1 MPRVARNDPKLG
13 AAVALAVAA
22 IIVATILSPRV
33 FAPSTFVLEFSVP
46 LEEGA
51 SGIAPGATVTL
62 GGIVIG
68 AVDATR
74 INSNGGV
81 DTITIALRIP
91 RGIVI
96 PSGST
101 AHVAA
106 DALGGSGRIEIVP
119 PEPKSSAA
127 AGGAGAAPAAA
138 DGAPPRIAYVKQKT
152 MMEASFG
159 RHTMQRL
166 NASIDQLKQTDF
178 GALRQDLAT
187 RMESL
192 QTDFRE
198 LSADVDASLDV
209 WQPQG
214 SALAGTFRDC
224 VARAESM
231 EALFS
236 AGGTLDSQKLEAQV
250 KAITADWQAIRA
262 DMAALET
269 AWTEEIVPPA
279 SDMISRLE
287 RAWQTLRG
295 DAERMLAL
303 ITETRESAG
312 TVSADMQLAG
322 GQLSRAETEI
332 IFTPWNLLG
341 GMFQGDRAD
350 ETRDFSVRMVV
361 QSATELRLAS
371 DATRRL
377 IEADP
382 RLLERYP
389 DIAALLEEW
398 LRAANA
404 RAEAVDAGVFRKM
417 MDEPPAPALPEA
429 PPVTP

>member
-1 MPRVARNDPKLG
+1 MPRAARSDSKLG
-13 AAVALAVAA
+13 AAVALATAA
-22 IIVATILSPRV
+22 VIVVTILSPRV
-33 FAPSTFVLEFSVP
+33 FAPSTFTLEVSVP

-68 AVDATR
+68 AVDATA
-74 INSNGGV
+74 ISSNGGKDYISV
-81 DTITIALRIP
+81 ALRIP
-91 RGIVI
+91 KGIVI
-96 PSGST
+96 PTGST
-101 AHVAA
+101 AHLAA
-106 DALGGSGRIEIVP
+106 DALGGSGRVEIVP
-119 PEPKSSAA
+119 PEYAGTPAGPGQSATVGGTESAPGKLAYAKPKTA
-127 AGGAGAAPAAA
+127 
-138 DGAPPRIAYVKQKT
+138 
-152 MMEASFG
+152 MEAAFG
-159 RHTMQRL
+159 RQGIKRL
-166 NASIDQLKQTDF
+166 NASIEQLKQVDF
-178 GALRQDLAT
+178 GALKQDLST
-187 RMESL
+187 RVESL
-192 QTDFRE
+192 KSDFT
-198 LSADVDASLDV
+198 SFGADVDASLGV

-214 SALAGTFRDC
+214 SAIASAFRDC
-224 VARAESM
+224 VTRAESI
-231 EALFS
+231 EAMIG
-236 AGGTLDSQKLEAQV
+236 AGGSLDSQRMQAQV

-303 ITETRESAG
+303 VTEAREASG
-312 TVSADMQLAG
+312 TVAADMQLAG

-332 IFTPWNLLG
+332 VFTPWNLLG
-341 GMFQGDRAD
+341 GLLQGDRAD

-377 IEADP
+377 LEADP

-398 LRAANA
+398 LRAANT

-429 PPVTP
+429 PAVAP

>member
-13 AAVALAVAA
+13 AAVALVTAA
-22 IIVATILSPRV
+22 IIVGTIVSPKV
-33 FAPSTFVLEFSVP
+33 FAPETFVLEISVP

-68 AVDATR
+68 
-74 INSNGGV
+74 GV
-81 DTITIALRIP
+81 DSTKISSDGGKDFINVALRIP

-96 PSGST
+96 PAGST
-101 AHVAA
+101 AHLAA

-119 PEPKSSAA
+119 PEPKWQLTPGDAA
-127 AGGAGAAPAAA
+127 AAPAEAE
-138 DGAPPRIAYVKQKT
+138 GTPGKIAYAKPKT
-152 MMEASFG
+152 PLESAFG
-159 RHTMQRL
+159 RRRMHRL
-166 NASIDQLKQTDF
+166 NDAIEEMKATDF
-178 GALRQDLAT
+178 GTLKQDFAT

-192 QTDFRE
+192 RTDFRE
-198 LSADVDASLDV
+198 LSASVDTSLDV

-214 SALAGTFRDC
+214 GAIANTFRDC
-224 VARAESM
+224 VARAESI
-231 EALFS
+231 EALLG
-236 AGGTLDSQKLEAQV
+236 AGGTLDSHRLEAQV

-279 SDMISRLE
+279 TDMMSRLE
-287 RAWQTLRG
+287 RAWQTLRS
-295 DAERMLAL
+295 DADRMLAL
-303 ITETRESAG
+303 ITEMRESTG

-341 GMFQGDRAD
+341 GILQGDRAD

-371 DATRRL
+371 DATRQL
-377 IEADP
+377 LEADP
-382 RLLERYP
+382 RLVERYP
-389 DIAALLEEW
+389 EIAALLEEW
-398 LRAANA
+398 LRAANT

-429 PPVTP
+429 PPVAP

>member
-13 AAVALAVAA
+13 AAVALVTAA
-22 IIVATILSPRV
+22 IIVGTILSPRV

-51 SGIAPGATVTL
+51 SGISPGATVTL

-68 AVDATR
+68 AVDSTK
-74 INSNGGV
+74 ISSNGGR
-81 DTITIALRIP
+81 DSITIALRIP

-101 AHVAA
+101 AHLAA
-106 DALGGSGRIEIVP
+106 DALGGSGRIELVP
-119 PEPKSSAA
+119 PEPKSPAA
-127 AGGAGAAPAAA
+127 AGGAGPAPAGP
-138 DGAPPRIAYVKQKT
+138 DGAPPKIAYVKQKT

-166 NASIDQLKQTDF
+166 NASIDQLKHTDF
-178 GALRQDLAT
+178 GALRQDLAA

-303 ITETRESAG
+303 VTETRESAG

-429 PPVTP
+429 PPVAP

>member
-1 MPRVARNDPKLG
+1 MPRAARNDPRLG
-13 AAVALAVAA
+13 AAVALAIAA
-22 IIVATILSPRV
+22 IIVITIVSPRI
-33 FAPSTFVLEFSVP
+33 FAPSTFMLEFSVP

-62 GGIVIG
+62 GGVVIG
-68 AVDATR
+68 AVDSTK
-74 INSNGGV
+74 ISSNGGRDFINV
-81 DTITIALRIP
+81 ALRIP

-96 PSGST
+96 PAGST
-101 AHVAA
+101 AHLAA
-106 DALGGSGRIEIVP
+106 DALGGNGRIEIVP
-119 PEPKSSAA
+119 PESKSQLAPGDAA
-127 AGGAGAAPAAA
+127 TAPASV
-138 DGAPPRIAYVKQKT
+138 DGTPGRIAYAKPKT
-152 MMEASFG
+152 ALEASFG

-166 NASIDQLKQTDF
+166 NAAIDELKATDF

-187 RMESL
+187 RMDSL

-198 LSADVDASLDV
+198 LSADVDSSLEV

-214 SALAGTFRDC
+214 SALANTFRDC
-224 VARAESM
+224 VTRAESI

-236 AGGTLDSQKLEAQV
+236 AGGTLDSQRLQAQV
-250 KAITADWQAIRA
+250 KSITADWQAIRA

-279 SDMISRLE
+279 SDMMSRLE
-287 RAWQTLRG
+287 RAWQTLRS
-295 DAERMLAL
+295 DADRMLAL
-303 ITETRESAG
+303 ITEMRESTG

-322 GQLSRAETEI
+322 GQLSLAETEI

-341 GMFQGDRAD
+341 GILQGDRAD

-371 DATRRL
+371 DATRQL
-377 IEADP
+377 LEADP
-382 RLLERYP
+382 RLVERYP

-398 LRAANA
+398 LRAVNT

-429 PPVTP
+429 PPVAP

>member
-1 MPRVARNDPKLG
+1 MPRIARNDPKLG

-22 IIVATILSPRV
+22 IIVVTIVSPRV

-51 SGIAPGATVTL
+51 SGIASGATVTL

-68 AVDATR
+68 AVDSTK
-74 INSNGGV
+74 ISSNGGS
-81 DTITIALRIP
+81 DSITIALRIP

-101 AHVAA
+101 AHLAA

-119 PEPKSSAA
+119 PEPKSRPSGDGAASAPAGPDAA
-127 AGGAGAAPAAA
+127 APK
-138 DGAPPRIAYVKQKT
+138 IAYVKQKT

-178 GALRQDLAT
+178 GALRKDLAT

-192 QTDFRE
+192 QVDFRE

-236 AGGTLDSQKLEAQV
+236 AGGTLDSQKLQAQI

-303 ITETRESAG
+303 VTETRESAG

-429 PPVTP
+429 PPVAP

>member
-1 MPRVARNDPKLG
+1 MPRVARNDAKLG
-13 AAVALAVAA
+13 AAVALVTAAV
-22 IIVATILSPRV
+22 IVGTILSPRV
-33 FAPSTFVLEFSVP
+33 FAPETFVLDFSVP

-51 SGIAPGATVTL
+51 AGISPGATVTL

-68 AVDATR
+68 VVDKTEVSAEGSGPDY
-74 INSNGGV
+74 INV
-81 DTITIALRIP
+81 ALRIP

-96 PSGST
+96 PNGST
-101 AHVAA
+101 AHLAA
-106 DALGGSGRIEIVP
+106 DALGGAGRIEIVP
-119 PEPKSSAA
+119 PESKAARSAPSDAA
-127 AGGAGAAPAAA
+127 AGGA
-138 DGAPPRIAYVKQKT
+138 DGTGPKIVYAKPKT

-166 NASIDQLKQTDF
+166 NSAIDELKATDF
-178 GALRQDLAT
+178 GALRQDLAV

-214 SALAGTFRDC
+214 SALANTFRDC
-224 VARAESM
+224 VARAESI
-231 EALFS
+231 EALFG
-236 AGGTLDSQKLEAQV
+236 AGGTLDSQKLQAQV
-250 KAITADWQAIRA
+250 KSITEDWASIRA

-287 RAWQTLRG
+287 RAWQTLRS
-295 DAERMLAL
+295 DAQQMLAL
-303 ITETRESAG
+303 VTEMRESMG

-341 GMFQGDRAD
+341 GILQGDRAD

-377 IEADP
+377 LEADP

-398 LRAANA
+398 LRAANT

-429 PPVTP
+429 PPVAP

>member
-1 MPRVARNDPKLG
+1 MPRVARNDPRLG
-13 AAVALAVAA
+13 AAVALVTAA
-22 IIVATILSPRV
+22 IIVGTIVSPRI
-33 FAPSTFVLEFSVP
+33 FAPETFVLEFSVP

-51 SGIAPGATVTL
+51 SGISPGATVTL

-68 AVDATR
+68 VVDRTEVSVDGSGPDY
-74 INSNGGV
+74 INV
-81 DTITIALRIP
+81 ALRIP

-96 PSGST
+96 PNGST
-101 AHVAA
+101 AHLAA
-106 DALGGSGRIEIVP
+106 DALGGAGRIEIVP
-119 PEPKSSAA
+119 PEPKAGTADAGGVA
-127 AGGAGAAPAAA
+127 AGA
-138 DGAPPRIAYVKQKT
+138 DGTTPKIAYAKPKT

-166 NASIDQLKQTDF
+166 DTAIEQLKQTDF
-178 GALRQDLAT
+178 GALRQDLAG

-192 QTDFRE
+192 QGDFRA
-198 LSADVDASLDV
+198 LSADVDSSLEV

-214 SALAGTFRDC
+214 SALANTFRDC
-224 VARAESM
+224 VARAESI
-231 EALFS
+231 EALLAS
-236 AGGTLDSQKLEAQV
+236 GGGLDSQRLQAQV
-250 KAITADWQAIRA
+250 KAITADWASIRA

-269 AWTEEIVPPA
+269 AWTEEIAPPA

-287 RAWQTLRG
+287 RAWQTLRS

-303 ITETRESAG
+303 VREMREATG

-371 DATRRL
+371 DATRQL

-398 LRAANA
+398 LRAANT

-429 PPVTP
+429 PPVAP

>member
-13 AAVALAVAA
+13 AAVALVTAA
-22 IIVATILSPRV
+22 IIIGTIVSPKV
-33 FAPSTFVLEFSVP
+33 FAPETFVLDVSVP

-68 AVDATR
+68 AVDSTK
-74 INSNGGV
+74 ISSDGGKDFISV
-81 DTITIALRIP
+81 ALRIP

-101 AHVAA
+101 AHLAA

-119 PEPKSSAA
+119 PDPNGPRAP
-127 AGGAGAAPAAA
+127 GDVGAAPAAT
-138 DGAPPRIAYVKQKT
+138 DGSPAKIAFAKPKT
-152 MMEASFG
+152 PLEAAFG
-159 RHTMQRL
+159 RGRMRRL
-166 NASIDQLKQTDF
+166 NSAIDELKAMDF
-178 GALRQDLAT
+178 GALREDLST
-187 RMESL
+187 RMGSL
-192 QTDFRE
+192 QTDFKE
-198 LSADVDASLDV
+198 LSAEVDSSLDV

-214 SALAGTFRDC
+214 TALANTFRDC
-224 VARAESM
+224 VTRAESI
-231 EALFS
+231 EALLG
-236 AGGTLDSQKLEAQV
+236 AGGTLDSHRLEAQV

-269 AWTEEIVPPA
+269 AWTEEIAPPA

-287 RAWQTLRG
+287 RAWQTLRS
-295 DAERMLAL
+295 DADRMLAL
-303 ITETRESAG
+303 ITETRESTG

-341 GMFQGDRAD
+341 GIFQGDRAD

-371 DATRRL
+371 DATRQL
-377 IEADP
+377 LEADP
-382 RLLERYP
+382 RLVERYP

-398 LRAANA
+398 LRAANT

-417 MDEPPAPALPEA
+417 MDERPAPALPEA
-429 PPVTP
+429 PPVAP